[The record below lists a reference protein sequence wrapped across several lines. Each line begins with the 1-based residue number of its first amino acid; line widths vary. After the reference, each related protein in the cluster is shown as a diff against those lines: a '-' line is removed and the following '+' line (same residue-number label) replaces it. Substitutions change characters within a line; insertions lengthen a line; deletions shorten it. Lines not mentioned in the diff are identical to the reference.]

1 MTERPAPP
9 LPEPGDLWDYPYL
22 WAWQAER
29 GEEEGRK
36 NRPCAIALAVRKHQ
50 GQTEVILLPVTS
62 QQPPAERSC
71 VEVPEIERKR
81 AGLDELIRLWVICDE
96 FNADLPEQ
104 SYYFEPHGR
113 LGAFSRS
120 FTKILQSALAKAI
133 RGRRAIT
140 INRR

>member
-1 MTERPAPP
+1 M
-9 LPEPGDLWDYPYL
+9 
-22 WAWQAER
+22 
-29 GEEEGRK
+29 
-36 NRPCAIALAVRKHQ
+36 RKHQ

-81 AGLDELIRLWVICDE
+81 AGLDELIRLWVICNE

-104 SYYFEPHGR
+104 FYYFEPHGR

-120 FTKILQSALAKAI
+120 FTKILQGALAKAI
-133 RGRRAIT
+133 RSRRTIT

>member
-1 MTERPAPP
+1 MTDRLAPP
-9 LPEPGDLWDYPYL
+9 LPEPGDLWNYPYL

-36 NRPCAIALAVRKHQ
+36 RRPCAVALAVRKHQ
-50 GQTEVILLPVTS
+50 GQMEVILLPVTS
-62 QQPPAERSC
+62 QQPPAERSH

-81 AGLDELIRLWVICDE
+81 AGLDEMIRLWVICDE

-104 SYYFEPHGR
+104 SFYFEPRAR

-120 FTKILQSALAKAI
+120 FTKILQSALAEAI
-133 RGRRAIT
+133 RNRRAIT